1 MKKATKFYQLNMIYN
16 TNYLKFFFLCIIS
29 LIFIKNNCLGEDLK
43 SGYHFSEPST
53 QKIQDDDFLNP
64 GFIWVENGT
73 LLWNKKVKSSQLSC
87 KSCHGVASEM
97 RGIALKFPKINEKG
111 DLINLEQQI
120 NICRHENMNA
130 EKYETESKNLLALSV
145 LMYYQSR
152 GLEQGIE
159 INEKNQKYFNLGKK
173 LYFKKIG
180 QMGLSCNQCHDER
193 VGQNL
198 RAEKVSQ
205 GHLNGFPSY
214 LLRWSKIASVHK
226 RIQFC
231 NEQARAI
238 PFKIFS
244 KEYNAL
250 QLYMTW
256 RGRGLKI
263 ETPAVR
269 K

>member
-1 MKKATKFYQLNMIYN
+1 MNYKIYLLKVFLLFIYLFFGLLNPLYA
-16 TNYLKFFFLCIIS
+16 KD
-29 LIFIKNNCLGEDLK
+29 LI
-43 SGYHFSEPST
+43 SGYYFSEPST

-64 GFIWVENGT
+64 GFIWVEHGKA
-73 LLWNKKVKSSQLSC
+73 LWGKKENSSDLSC
-87 KSCHGVASEM
+87 NSCHGKISNMKGVV
-97 RGIALKFPKINEKG
+97 LKFPKVNNEG
-111 DLINLEQQI
+111 NFINLEQQI
-120 NICRHENMNA
+120 NICR
-130 EKYETESKNLLALSV
+130 EKKMKSNKFQDESKNLLSLSAL
-145 LMYYQSR
+145 LYFQSK
-152 GLEQGIE
+152 GLKQNIE
-159 INEKNQKYFNLGKK
+159 IDENNEKWLNFGKE

-180 QMGLSCNQCHDER
+180 QMGLSCNQCHDDR
-193 VGQNL
+193 VGNNL

-205 GHLNGFPSY
+205 GHINGFPAY
-214 LLRWSKIASVHK
+214 LLRWSKIASVHR

-250 QLYMTW
+250 QLYLTW
-256 RGRGLKI
+256 RGKGLEI